1 MAPEHLLL
9 LLLAIIATD
18 FVFET
23 VLDWIN
29 AKHQPSALPKVI
41 EGLYSDEEFV
51 KSQAYQKANFK
62 IGLISA
68 TISFVLYFGVISMG
82 LLGLFSDWLAQQ
94 SNSQY
99 IIFIAFFGSMMI
111 ASDILSL
118 PISLYKTFV
127 IESKFGFNKM
137 TIKTFFLDKIKGYA
151 LSAIIGG
158 ALIWIFLYLINW
170 LNEDFWLFFWGVIT
184 VIIVFV
190 NMFYTSLIVPLFNKL
205 EPLADGELRDAIEL
219 YSKKVNF
226 PLTNIYVING
236 SKRSTKANAYF
247 SGLGPNKKIV
257 LYDTLINN
265 HTTEE
270 LVAVLAHEVGHFKR
284 KHILSG
290 LALSILQMGLILYIL
305 SFFIFNESLSIALG
319 ASQLAIHLNLIA
331 FSMLFTPISKVSG
344 LLMNLFSRKNEYEAD
359 AFAAE
364 TSSST
369 ALSSALKTLSTKN
382 LSNLTPHPSYVFF
395 HYSHPP
401 LVARLTALE
410 ELNDSQKK
418 T

>member
-1 MAPEHLLL
+1 MTPSQLLILLL
-9 LLLAIIATD
+9 VILASD
-18 FVFET
+18 FIFET
-23 VLDWIN
+23 VLDWVN
-29 AKHQPSALPKVI
+29 ARHQPESLPKVI
-41 EGLYSDEEFV
+41 EGLYSKDEFDNA
-51 KSQAYQKANFK
+51 QAYQNANFK
-62 IGLISA
+62 IGLISSV
-68 TISFVLYFGVISMG
+68 TSFVMYFVVISTG
-82 LLGLFSDWLAQQ
+82 ALGAFSDWLTLQWI
-94 SNSQY
+94 SPY
-99 IIFIAFFGSMMI
+99 VIFLTFFGSIMI
-111 ASDILSL
+111 VTDLLGL

-137 TIKTFFLDKIKGYA
+137 TVKTFFLDKIKGYA
-151 LSAIIGG
+151 IAGLIGSAMVWVFLH
-158 ALIWIFLYLINW
+158 LIDW

-184 VIIVFV
+184 IILVFV

-205 EPLADGELRDAIEL
+205 EPLEDGELREAIEL

-284 KHILSG
+284 KHIISG
-290 LALSILQMGLILYIL
+290 LGLSILQMGLILFVL
-305 SFFIFNESLSIALG
+305 SFFIFNENLSKALG
-319 ASQLAIHLNLIA
+319 ASELAIHLNLIA
-331 FSMLFTPISKVSG
+331 FSMLFTPISKISG
-344 LLMNLFSRKNEYEAD
+344 LLMSLFSRKNEYEAD

-364 TSSST
+364 TSDSK

-401 LVARLTALE
+401 LVARLNALE
-410 ELNDSQKK
+410 ELNDS
-418 T
+418 

>member
-1 MAPEHLLL
+1 MTPSQLLILLL
-9 LLLAIIATD
+9 VILASD
-18 FVFET
+18 FIFET
-23 VLDWIN
+23 VLDWVN
-29 AKHQPSALPKVI
+29 ARHQPESLPKVI
-41 EGLYSDEEFV
+41 EGLYSKDEFDNA
-51 KSQAYQKANFK
+51 KAYQNANFK
-62 IGLISA
+62 IGLISSV
-68 TISFVLYFGVISMG
+68 TSFVMYFVVISTG
-82 LLGLFSDWLAQQ
+82 ALGAFSDWLTLQW
-94 SNSQY
+94 NSPY
-99 IIFIAFFGSMMI
+99 VIFLTFFGSIMI
-111 ASDILSL
+111 VTDLLGL

-137 TIKTFFLDKIKGYA
+137 TVKTFFLDKIKGYA
-151 LSAIIGG
+151 IAGLIGSAMVWVFLH
-158 ALIWIFLYLINW
+158 LIDW

-184 VIIVFV
+184 IILVFV

-205 EPLADGELRDAIEL
+205 EPLEDGELREAIEL

-284 KHILSG
+284 KHIISG
-290 LALSILQMGLILYIL
+290 LGLSILQMGLILFVL
-305 SFFIFNESLSIALG
+305 SFFIFNENLSKALG
-319 ASQLAIHLNLIA
+319 ASELAIHLNLIA
-331 FSMLFTPISKVSG
+331 FSMLFTPISKISG
-344 LLMNLFSRKNEYEAD
+344 LLMSLFSRKNEYEAD

-364 TSSST
+364 TSDSK

-401 LVARLTALE
+401 LVARLNALE
-410 ELNDSQKK
+410 ELNDS
-418 T
+418 